1 MKEDIVD
8 FKWLFVYDKDI
19 ILYIEDLVCWSM
31 EYFFDKKDYY
41 SILLELFRKIM
52 FDIIFDIGFLGLF
65 GVIIRNNKLCV
76 VFMVRGGI
84 LSCFYENYFLDKKVE
99 DC

>member
-1 MKEDIVD
+1 MKEDSVD
-8 FKWLFVYDKDI
+8 FKWLLVYDKEI

-31 EYFFDKKDYY
+31 EYFFDKRDYY

-52 FDIIFDIGFLGLF
+52 FYIIFDIGFLGLF
-65 GVIIRNNKLCV
+65 GVIIRNKKLCV
-76 VFMVRGGI
+76 VVMVRGGI
-84 LSCFYENYFLDKKVE
+84 LGCFYENIYLDLKVE